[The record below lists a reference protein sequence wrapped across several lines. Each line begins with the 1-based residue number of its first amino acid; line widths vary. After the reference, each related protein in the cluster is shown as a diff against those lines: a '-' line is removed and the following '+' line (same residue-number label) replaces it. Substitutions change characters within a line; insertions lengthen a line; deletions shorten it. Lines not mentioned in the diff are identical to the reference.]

1 MSPSDFEIAGNAQT
15 LFEIAGIPTIAGI
28 FASQIHSK
36 QVNSYFIAMKRSFRA
51 SFSRCQNHQESW
63 DGQKTHFFFT

>member
-28 FASQIHSK
+28 FASLNTQSK
-36 QVNSYFIAMKRSFRA
+36 SIVIS
-51 SFSRCQNHQESW
+51 
-63 DGQKTHFFFT
+63 